1 MKNLVVLFAVLTFAF
16 FFACQESN
24 VTDPVQDD
32 AIDLTQQDSRAEKD
46 LKIFNDYKVIKI
58 EGFVA
63 DPLHNQYT
71 KQRAAIKG
79 TIAFEHQLLPADPVP
94 PLTQKYVSL
103 KMWTDI
109 KITVN
114 CPNGEKI
121 WKVYQYTDDMLA
133 INSNSDSFTF
143 FAKAFAVENACCHPV
158 DMMLKFRV
166 SESTLELESV
176 KLYESNADFIEDT
189 Y

>member
-1 MKNLVVLFAVLTFAF
+1 MKNLVVLFAILTFAF

-32 AIDLTQQDSRAEKD
+32 AIDLAQQDSRAEKD

-79 TIAFEHQLLPADPVP
+79 TIVFEHQLLPTDPVP

-114 CPNGEKI
+114 CPTGEKI
-121 WKVYQYTDDMLA
+121 WKVYQYTDDMIA

-143 FAKAFAVENACCHPV
+143 FAKAFALENTCCHPV
-158 DMMLKFRV
+158 DMILKFQV
-166 SESTLELESV
+166 TDQSLKLETLWLEKSIV
-176 KLYESNADFIEDT
+176 GFPIN
-189 Y
+189 